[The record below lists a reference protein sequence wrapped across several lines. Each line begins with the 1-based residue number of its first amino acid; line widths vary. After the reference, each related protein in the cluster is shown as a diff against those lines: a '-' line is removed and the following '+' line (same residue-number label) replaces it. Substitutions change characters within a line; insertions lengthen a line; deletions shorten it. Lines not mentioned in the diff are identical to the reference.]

1 MEKLFYLFGPLRAV
15 VLVIENVLRQE
26 GNVVVKQAGMWRW
39 MIFLFSL
46 SSNS

>member
-26 GNVVVKQAGMWRW
+26 GNVVVKQAGILTTILPGQLAR
-39 MIFLFSL
+39 
-46 SSNS
+46 